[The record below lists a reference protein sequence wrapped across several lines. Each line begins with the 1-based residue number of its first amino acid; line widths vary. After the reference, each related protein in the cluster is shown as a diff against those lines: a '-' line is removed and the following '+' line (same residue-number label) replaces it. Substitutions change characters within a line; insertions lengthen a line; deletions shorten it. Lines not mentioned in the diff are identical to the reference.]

1 MDSEDGTLGSIS
13 AVNIADS
20 INRMSKNDAEELL
33 DKFQHDKWIDKV
45 LVTLFPSFMAILV
58 GLVIVNKIRIYK
70 AKVISRQHISMQK
83 YW

>member
-33 DKFQHDKWIDKV
+33 DKFQQDKWIDKV
-45 LVTLFPSFMAILV
+45 LVLVTLTLHYCCLLV
-58 GLVIVNKIRIYK
+58 FSAGVL
-70 AKVISRQHISMQK
+70 A
-83 YW
+83 

>member
-33 DKFQHDKWIDKV
+33 DKCNHFLPV
-45 LVTLFPSFMAILV
+45 C
-58 GLVIVNKIRIYK
+58 R
-70 AKVISRQHISMQK
+70 
-83 YW
+83 